1 MYAQGIIL
9 KNVVNQPLWYQ
20 YRKEK
25 DKLRVICFT
34 KTSLND
40 FETIIVKTSRML
52 PFQNKVYRTR
62 T

>member
-9 KNVVNQPLWYQ
+9 KNVNQPLWYQ

-25 DKLRVICFT
+25 DELRVICFT
-34 KTSLND
+34 KTSL
-40 FETIIVKTSRML
+40 ETIIVKTSRML